1 MLHKL
6 VALAMITTIVCIATL
21 RDDKLAKPRILVFT
35 KTAGFH
41 HDSIPDGI
49 KCVREIVGGDLDVD
63 QTADSAL
70 FTSEN
75 LAKYRAVVFLS
86 TTGDVLNDAQQKA
99 FEKFIESGGGFA
111 GVHAASDTEHDWPW
125 YDQMIGAHFS
135 GHPAIQSATVIVEDR
150 THVSTAMLPER
161 WQRTDEWYRF
171 KRNPRA
177 VDGIHVLARLDES
190 SYEGGGMDGDHPCA
204 WWRELKDGRCWYTAG
219 GHTKE
224 SFSEPLFRAHLREGI
239 LWSAKV
245 TAIPANAPSNPV
257 VDHSTP
263 QAKK

>member
-1 MLHKL
+1 MLRKL
-6 VALAMITTIVCIATL
+6 VALTMITAVVCIATIG
-21 RDDKLAKPRILVFT
+21 DDTIVKPRILIFT
-35 KTAGFH
+35 KTAGFR

-49 KCVREIVGGDLDVD
+49 TSVREIVSGDVDVD
-63 QTADSAL
+63 QTEDSAL

-111 GVHAASDTEHDWPW
+111 GIHAASDTEQDWPW
-125 YDQMIGAHFS
+125 YGQMIGAYFS

-190 SYEGGGMDGDHPCA
+190 TYEGGGMDGDHPCA
-204 WWRELKDGRCWYTAG
+204 WWREMKLGRCWYTAG

-224 SFSEPLFRAHLREGI
+224 SFSEPLFRAHLKEGI
-239 LWSAKV
+239 LWSARV
-245 TAIPANAPSNPV
+245 SRPPATASSKPS
-257 VDHSTP
+257 VDHTP
-263 QAKK
+263 PQDKK